1 MSCTELGG
9 LLPITIGKCRIHVKR
24 AKFFFFSVS
33 DTNS

>member
-9 LLPITIGKCRIHVKR
+9 LLPITIGKCRIHVKEQS
-24 AKFFFFSVS
+24 FFFSVS